1 MDILSS
7 HPIAIGLALVS
18 LIVWTSGNRNQN
30 KKLVWIGIGLSA
42 AATIAFFLGH

>member
-18 LIVWTSGNRNQN
+18 LIVWTSGNRTQN
-30 KKLVWIGIGLSA
+30 KKLVWIGIGAYVLLEKIRSRK
-42 AATIAFFLGH
+42 